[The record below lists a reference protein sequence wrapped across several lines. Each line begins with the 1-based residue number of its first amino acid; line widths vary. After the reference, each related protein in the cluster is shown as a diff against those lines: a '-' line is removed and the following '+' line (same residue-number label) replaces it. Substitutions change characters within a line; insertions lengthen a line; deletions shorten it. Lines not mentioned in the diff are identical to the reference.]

1 MLNKIKQLISKKD
14 KVVLTAQELEEIKK
28 NRNWLKDNKINQLM
42 NKHVLKV
49 VGLTFSL
56 LFMIMVFLALFFI
69 NKSNEDKYYS
79 FKDKVENA
87 QKLHTQ
93 KITNK
98 EIDENQLLEIKRQIR
113 LNSQKSLKNI
123 SNLENFKGI
132 KFDFANMSI
141 KPVGTPIIQ
150 KEKGIIIHKI
160 KYSYKEDSNEDLV
173 ITYSILLLDGVID
186 GVKKIDKQNN
196 IIYFVEKI

>member
-14 KVVLTAQELEEIKK
+14 KIVLTAQEIEEIKK
-28 NRNWLKDNKINQLM
+28 NKNWLKDNKINQLM

-56 LFMIMVFLALFFI
+56 FFMIMVFLALFFI

-87 QKLHTQ
+87 QKLHQQ
-93 KITNK
+93 KNINK
-98 EIDENQLLEIKRQIR
+98 EDNENQLLEIKRQIR
-113 LNSQKSLKNI
+113 LNAQKSLKNI

-160 KYSYKEDSNEDLV
+160 KYSYKENSNEDLV